1 MRHALFAPFLLLA
14 IACPAFA
21 ASFECQRND
30 NRVERM
36 ICSDSVVSDLDEV
49 LARFYAGAQSALRE
63 NASCLKPD
71 QQEWL
76 RKRNACK
83 DVACMDRVYRERLA
97 ELTALQPGINLRRR
111 LDVPE
116 VPQLVGALAPEADRV
131 MAPAI
136 ASRPGSA
143 TGQLVYDD
151 KQGAFV
157 IRDKSGHQTIVL
169 LDIMR
174 GGDNA
179 TQFPVMTQVHKGA
192 TMSARGRLAVK
203 DGGTPVFDR
212 RHCVYLYRLPR

>member
-1 MRHALFAPFLLLA
+1 MRAALFLLLA
-14 IACPAFA
+14 AAGPVLA
-21 ASFECQRND
+21 ASFECQRNE
-30 NRVERM
+30 NRVERL

-49 LARFYAGAQSALRE
+49 MARFYAGAQSALKE

-76 RKRNACK
+76 RKRNTCK
-83 DVACMDRVYRERLA
+83 DAPCMDRVYRERLA
-97 ELTALQPGINLRRR
+97 ELTPLQPGINLRRR

-116 VPQLVGALAPEADRV
+116 VPQLVGALAPETDRV

-136 ASRPGSA
+136 ASRAGSA
-143 TGQLVYDD
+143 TGQLVHDD

-157 IRDKSGHQTIVL
+157 IREKSGHQTIVL

-179 TQFPVMTQVHKGA
+179 TQFPVMEQVHRGA
-192 TMSARGRLAVK
+192 TITARGRLALK

>member
-1 MRHALFAPFLLLA
+1 MRPALFLLLA
-14 IACPAFA
+14 AAGPVLA

-30 NRVERM
+30 NRVERL

-49 LARFYAGAQSALRE
+49 MARFYSGAQSALKE

-83 DVACMDRVYRERLA
+83 DAPA
-97 ELTALQPGINLRRR
+97 WTASIASASRSSHRCSRDQLRRR

-157 IRDKSGHQTIVL
+157 IREKSGHQTILL

-179 TQFPVMTQVHKGA
+179 TQFPVMEQVHRGA
-192 TMSARGRLAVK
+192 TITARGRLAVK

>member
-1 MRHALFAPFLLLA
+1 MRTVLLLFLA
-14 IACPAFA
+14 IAGPALA
-21 ASFECQRND
+21 ASFECQRNEK
-30 NRVERM
+30 RVERM
-36 ICSDSVVSDLDEV
+36 ICSDSVVSDLDDV
-49 LARFYAGAQSALRE
+49 MARYYAGAQGALRE

-71 QQEWL
+71 QQE
-76 RKRNACK
+76 C
-83 DVACMDRVYRERLA
+83 ERLA
-97 ELTALQPGINLRRR
+97 ELTPLQPGINLRRR
-111 LDVPE
+111 MDLPE

-143 TGQLVYDD
+143 TGQLVHDD

-157 IRDKSGHQTIVL
+157 IRETSGQQTIVL

-179 TQFPVMTQVHKGA
+179 TQFPVIEEVHRGA
-192 TMSARGRLAVK
+192 TITARGRLAVK

-212 RHCVYLYRLPR
+212 RQCVYLYRLPR

>member
-1 MRHALFAPFLLLA
+1 MRPALFLLLA
-14 IACPAFA
+14 AAGPVLA
-21 ASFECQRND
+21 ASFECQRNE
-30 NRVERM
+30 NRVERL

-49 LARFYAGAQSALRE
+49 MARFYAGAQSALKE

-83 DVACMDRVYRERLA
+83 DAPCMDRVYRERLG
-97 ELTALQPGINLRRR
+97 ELTPLQPGINLRRR

-116 VPQLVGALAPEADRV
+116 VPQLVGALAPEADRL

-136 ASRPGSA
+136 ASRAGSA

-157 IRDKSGHQTIVL
+157 IREKSGHQTIVL

-179 TQFPVMTQVHKGA
+179 TQFPVMEQVHRGA
-192 TMSARGRLAVK
+192 TITARGRLAVK
-203 DGGTPVFDR
+203 GGGTPVFDR
-212 RHCVYLYRLPR
+212 RHCVYLYRLPP